1 MPKITP
7 AQLAQWQ
14 TASDR
19 IMTNVRQ
26 VVLDRDELGL
36 QAICD
41 ECLATMDDRQD
52 PTLGFLLGTIKA
64 YKNKDAESFEWLMYA
79 IARVNRFDE
88 ILARFW
94 IATWQTRMNGPIPIE
109 LE

>member
-14 TASDR
+14 IASDR
-19 IMTNVRQ
+19 IMADLRQ

-36 QAICD
+36 QAMCD
-41 ECLATMDDRQD
+41 ECLATLDDRQN
-52 PTLGFLLGTIKA
+52 PTLGLLVGAIKA

-94 IATWQTRMNGPIPIE
+94 IATWQTRMNGSTLIE

>member
-14 TASDR
+14 ITSDR
-19 IMTNVRQ
+19 IKKGLRQ

-36 QAICD
+36 QAMCD
-41 ECLATMDDRQD
+41 ECLATLDDPQD
-52 PTLGFLLGTIKA
+52 QTLGIFLGTIKA

-94 IATWQTRMNGPIPIE
+94 IATWQTRMNGSIPIE